1 MLEDFRLKVFVTVAK
16 EGSFTKAAAALGVTQ
31 PAVSQNIAD
40 LEKMTGNRLF
50 DRLRGEVV
58 LTPQGKLFMEYAD
71 RILEACASAGNMFA
85 ALQPS
90 TIRISVSEELY
101 SFFVA
106 PALERFGTIHPEI
119 SFERAIFD
127 DADLVLSM
135 RPAPETPFEINP
147 ECIARIRMSV
157 SLPPKMGDYRATHEK
172 SSYFD
177 LIYQPSQ
184 VFACTKTCRIL
195 KEYLTSF

>member
-1 MLEDFRLKVFVTVAK
+1 MEDFRLKVFVTVAK

-58 LTPQGKLFMEYAD
+58 LTPQGKLFMEYAE
-71 RILEACASAGNMFA
+71 RILGACASAGNMFS

-135 RPAPETPFEINP
+135 RPAPETPFEINH
-147 ECIARIRMSV
+147 ECIARIRVSV

-184 VFACTKTCRIL
+184 AFACTKTCRIL

>member
-58 LTPQGKLFMEYAD
+58 LTPQGKLFMEYAE
-71 RILEACASAGNMFA
+71 RILGACASAGNMFS

-135 RPAPETPFEINP
+135 RPAPETPFEINH
-147 ECIARIRMSV
+147 ECIARIRVSV

-172 SSYFD
+172 STYFD
-177 LIYQPSQ
+177 LLYKPSPS
-184 VFACTKTCRIL
+184 FACTRLCRLL
-195 KEYLTSF
+195 KEFLTSF

>member
-58 LTPQGKLFMEYAD
+58 LTPQGKLFLEYAD
-71 RILEACASAGNMFA
+71 RILEACASAGNMFS

-135 RPAPETPFEINP
+135 RPASETPFEINP

>member
-58 LTPQGKLFMEYAD
+58 LTPQGKLFLEYAD
-71 RILEACASAGNMFA
+71 RILEACASAGNMFT

-135 RPAPETPFEINP
+135 WPAPETPFEINP

-184 VFACTKTCRIL
+184 AFACTKTCRIL

>member
-71 RILEACASAGNMFA
+71 RILGACASAGNMFS

-127 DADLVLSM
+127 AAGLVLSM
-135 RPAPETPFEINP
+135 SPAPETPFEINP

-172 SSYFD
+172 STYFD

-184 VFACTKTCRIL
+184 AFACTKTCRIL

>member
-58 LTPQGKLFMEYAD
+58 LTPQGKLFMEYAE
-71 RILEACASAGNMFA
+71 RILGACASAGNMFS

-135 RPAPETPFEINP
+135 RPAPETPFEINH
-147 ECIARIRMSV
+147 ECIARIRVSV

-184 VFACTKTCRIL
+184 AFACTKTCRIL